1 MRILQLIDSL
11 EAGGAERMAVNL
23 ANALHQAAVP
33 VVLVASR
40 AGGVLETQLHND
52 IFYYC
57 LHKQCTLDIKAFKR
71 LKAIVKTHEIDVI
84 HAHSSSFFMATWLK
98 WRLPHLKLVWH
109 DHYGQSEH
117 LAQRP
122 ARMLSYCSKWFNG
135 IIAVNQQLAD
145 WSHQVLKHQYIKVL
159 PNFVV
164 MSPTET
170 PTTML
175 QGTEGK
181 RLLCLANLRPQKDHF
196 NLIEAFRQVSLL
208 HPGWTL
214 HLVGKDFKDAYGEQV
229 RQTVQEADVK
239 TQVFIYGSCEDIG
252 HILAQAQIGVL
263 SSQSEGLPLAL
274 LEYGLAGLPVV
285 ATAVG
290 DVPMVVTHLEN
301 GLLVPPK
308 NAAALTTALNE
319 LITRPE
325 VSQRYG
331 EALQFVVQA
340 RYSAEASVAQILT
353 FYKALDHATHV

>member
-23 ANALHQAAVP
+23 ANALHQAGVS

-40 AGGVLETQLHND
+40 AGGVLETQLHKD
-52 IFYYC
+52 IPYYC
-57 LHKQCTLDIKAFKR
+57 LHKQRTLDIKAFKC
-71 LKAIVKTHEIDVI
+71 LKGIVITHKIDLI

-98 WRLPHLKLVWH
+98 WRLAHLKLVWH

-122 ARMLSYCSKWFNG
+122 ARMLSYFSRWFNG

-145 WSHQVLKHQYIKVL
+145 WANQVLKHGYIKVL
-159 PNFVV
+159 FNFVV
-164 MSPTET
+164 ISPTET
-170 PTTML
+170 ATTTL

-196 NLIEAFRQVSLL
+196 NLIEAFRQVSVS
-208 HPGWTL
+208 HSDWTL
-214 HLVGKDFKDAYGEQV
+214 HLVGKDFKDDYSERV
-229 RQTVQEADVK
+229 RQAVKEADVETK
-239 TQVFIYGSCEDIG
+239 VCIYDSCEDVG
-252 HILAQAQIGVL
+252 YVLAQSQIGVL

-290 DVPMVVTHLEN
+290 DVPNVIKHQNN
-301 GLLVPPK
+301 GLLVLPN
-308 NAAALTTALNE
+308 NADALAAALNE

-331 EALQFVVQA
+331 EALQSVVQQQ
-340 RYSAEASVAQILT
+340 YSAEASVAHLLV
-353 FYKALDHATHV
+353 FYKRIVHATHV